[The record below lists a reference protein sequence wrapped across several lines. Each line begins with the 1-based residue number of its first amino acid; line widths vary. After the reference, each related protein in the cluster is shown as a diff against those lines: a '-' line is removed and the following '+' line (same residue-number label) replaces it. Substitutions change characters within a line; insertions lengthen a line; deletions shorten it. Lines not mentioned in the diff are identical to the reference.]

1 MVRLRIKYEKV
12 GAIQYASHRDIIRLL
27 RRGMA
32 VGELPVCFSQGFNP
46 HPRFSF
52 GPSLRTGWVG
62 LGECLDVFLSEQ
74 VPDFED
80 RCNPGLPEGLR
91 ILETAKVETAVPKLS
106 NDVTAARYGVFVDRR
121 NPARP
126 DDATWNTFIG
136 LAAGRQSKDADDS
149 GAVRLPALEVAIRKR
164 VLDEGGDAGNTRRPR
179 LLELE
184 IFEKAGGIELEY
196 VSTMYQGQCV
206 FPESLVGPVW
216 GDPRVLEYPIKVVRR
231 ALYVERN
238 GSLVSPVSKGAVQ
251 TQS

>member
-12 GAIQYASHRDIIRLL
+12 GAIQYASHRDTIRLL
-27 RRGMA
+27 RRGLA
-32 VGELPVCFSQGFNP
+32 IGELPVCFSRGFNP
-46 HPRFSF
+46 HPRLSF

-62 LGECLDVFLSEQ
+62 LGECLDVFLSER

-80 RCNPGLPEGLR
+80 RCNPGLPEGLH
-91 ILETAKVETAVPKLS
+91 ILETAEVDAAVPTLS

-126 DDATWNTFIG
+126 DDATWKTLVG
-136 LAAGRQSKDADDS
+136 PGAGRHGNSADDS
-149 GAVRLPALEVAIRKR
+149 GAVRLPALEAATRER
-164 VLDEGGDAGNTRRPR
+164 VLVEGGDAGKTRRPR

-184 IFEKAGGIELEY
+184 IFEKTDGIELEY
-196 VSTMYQGQCV
+196 MSTMHQGQSV
-206 FPESLVGPVW
+206 FPEALVGPMW
-216 GDPRVLEYPIKVVRR
+216 GDPQALEYPIKAVRR

-238 GSLVSPVSKGAVQ
+238 GSFVSPVSKGAVQ